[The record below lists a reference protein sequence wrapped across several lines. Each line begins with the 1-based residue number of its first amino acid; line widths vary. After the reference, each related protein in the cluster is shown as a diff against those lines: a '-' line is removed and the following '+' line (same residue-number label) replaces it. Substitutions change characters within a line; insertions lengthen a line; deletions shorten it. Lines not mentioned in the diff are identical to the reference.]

1 DTTNQAAIDAAK
13 VKVNAVTDTTKKAA
27 LQVQVKKAQ
36 DELDEKTRQEAA
48 QKAVNE
54 LFISNSPANH
64 IKDTTTQTL
73 IDAAKVKVNAVT
85 DTTKK
90 AALQVQ
96 VKKAQDELDEKNRQ

>member
-36 DELDEKTRQEAA
+36 DELDEKNRQEAA

-54 LFISNSPANH
+54 LFVNNNPANK
-64 IKDTTTQTL
+64 IKDTTTQTM
-73 IDAAKVKVNAVT
+73 IDE
-85 DTTKK
+85 
-90 AALQVQ
+90 
-96 VKKAQDELDEKNRQ
+96 AQ

>member
-54 LFISNSPANH
+54 LFVNNNPANK
-64 IKDTTTQTL
+64 IKDTTTQTM
-73 IDAAKVKVNAVT
+73 IDEAQKKVDSVV
-85 DTTKK
+85 
-90 AALQVQ
+90 
-96 VKKAQDELDEKNRQ
+96 